1 MTELNHLL
9 HDWATRQEPTPAG
22 LDFLQARIAGQL
34 ADVVRTPAPDPTA
47 KAIRTNVGSRS
58 IWANWITT
66 VVVAASLVAAAAVFW
81 SGRREESAHFMDL
94 ASLPSGDL
102 ASRRSLFNELDR
114 MFDGRWR
121 WLSEVNGHV
130 HLETD
135 EPSTDSVDLSNEEN
149 SGVAVR
155 LMMVKRLP
163 GESKWKVVWEAS
175 VLARSEEW
183 VRLPVEQSG
192 DNAVSLWAYSLPDGS
207 VLVESDVTLTA
218 PVQVRL
224 SEQQVFGASRR
235 PARLWSARRSDGE
248 FQLIQSIASWEAHH
262 G

>member
-9 HDWATRQEPTPAG
+9 HNWATRQEPTPAE
-22 LDFLQARIAGQL
+22 LDSLQARIAGQL
-34 ADVVRTPAPDPTA
+34 AGVVPTSASEPAA
-47 KAIRTNVGSRS
+47 EAIRMDIGSHS
-58 IWANWITT
+58 ISASWFTIA
-66 VVVAASLVAAAAVFW
+66 VVAASLVAAVAVFW
-81 SGRREESAHFMDL
+81 SGPREESARLMDL

-102 ASRRSLFNELDR
+102 ASRQSLFNELDR
-114 MFDGRWR
+114 MFDRRWR

-135 EPSTDSVDLSNEEN
+135 ESSIGATDLSNEEN

-155 LMMVKRLP
+155 LMMVKRRP
-163 GESKWKVVWEAS
+163 GESTWKVVWEAS

-192 DNAVSLWAYSLPDGS
+192 DNAVSMWAYSLPDGS